1 MRHLPLRRLATLLLL
16 TIAVVPLPL
25 LAASAKQPG
34 ADSPQALV
42 ARLRAAAEKND
53 FPELVDCIAPKER
66 REMAAGLVLGTTM
79 MVAFMDMG
87 SEMATG
93 MGQAMAE
100 GMSGSEL
107 TADQKAQAEKAKA
120 EAKAKSAELHGRY
133 DAIMQRYG
141 LKDRMEQLQANG
153 RDDRT
158 PPDEAIGKLLAGVD
172 ERALIVDL
180 MGFMNALGESQG
192 QGDKKPFSLPSEVT
206 DYKIDGDR
214 ATAKAGSETVQF
226 VKVDGRWYFA
236 PENKSAPSP

>member
-1 MRHLPLRRLATLLLL
+1 MHHRSLHRLA
-16 TIAVVPLPL
+16 VLPL
-25 LAASAKQPG
+25 LALASVPMPLLAAKQPG

-66 REMAAGLVLGTTM
+66 QEMAAGLVLGTTM

-87 SEMATG
+87 SEMAGG
-93 MGQAMAE
+93 MAQGMAE

-107 TADQKAQAEKAKA
+107 TAEQKAQAEKAKA

-141 LKDRMEQLQANG
+141 LKDRMEQMQANG
-153 RDDRT
+153 RDDGS
-158 PPDEAIGKLLAGVD
+158 PPEEAIGKLHAGVD

-192 QGDKKPFSLPSEVT
+192 QGDKKPFSLPAEVT
-206 DYKIDGDR
+206 DYKIDGDH
-214 ATAKAGSETVQF
+214 ATAKAGSETVEF